1 MRAGSMPGGKF
12 TGPSRND
19 SKPGGRVQ
27 SKTPERNKSELFKKV
42 ENLEKDNKDIKKS
55 LEKLQEIMKGKV
67 INGHFVEEEVV
78 IDVNYMNDGAARM
91 MLVDGGAPN
100 LLVSTG

>member
-1 MRAGSMPGGKF
+1 MPGGKF
-12 TGPSRND
+12 TGPSIDD

-55 LEKLQEIMKGKV
+55 L
-67 INGHFVEEEVV
+67 
-78 IDVNYMNDGAARM
+78 
-91 MLVDGGAPN
+91 
-100 LLVSTG
+100 